1 MYKAVLK
8 PGSILS
14 VGSGYNK
21 KYIDQLSTDRLE
33 IHYVSMKSYL
43 KSKYKISLQ
52 DYYNIVKYNNINHTI
67 KCKNPECTKS
77 TKFINLSKGYTEY
90 CCRSCQCSHKAKL
103 QHLDINSKLNVSL
116 KESNKLLSSKRSEFM
131 KTLNNKNWIS
141 EEYRLKKSKL
151 SYYTINS
158 ILGKSRSKYKNFI
171 SLGNIN
177 DTCIFY
183 LGLTKSNDIKF
194 GITGSNLD
202 SGRCNRKWRL
212 NLKSIHRVL
221 ISSRLNVAK
230 LEFNI
235 KMYYKSNSEYLPFSE
250 LHKVM
255 NLVRNFKY

>member
-103 QHLDINSKLNVSL
+103 QHLDINSKLNVVE
-116 KESNKLLSSKRSEFM
+116 KAAMKLPMIKVHIT
-131 KTLNNKNWIS
+131 KIS
-141 EEYRLKKSKL
+141 TFFL
-151 SYYTINS
+151 
-158 ILGKSRSKYKNFI
+158 
-171 SLGNIN
+171 
-177 DTCIFY
+177 CIPEVIAVKI
-183 LGLTKSNDIKF
+183 GAPIVTP
-194 GITGSNLD
+194 
-202 SGRCNRKWRL
+202 R
-212 NLKSIHRVL
+212 
-221 ISSRLNVAK
+221 A
-230 LEFNI
+230 
-235 KMYYKSNSEYLPFSE
+235 
-250 LHKVM
+250 
-255 NLVRNFKY
+255 